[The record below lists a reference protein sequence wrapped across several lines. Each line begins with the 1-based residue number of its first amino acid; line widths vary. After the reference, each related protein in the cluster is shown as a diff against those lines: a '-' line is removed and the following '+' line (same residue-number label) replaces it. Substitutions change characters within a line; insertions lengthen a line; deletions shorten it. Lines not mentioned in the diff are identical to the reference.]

1 MNSSNIKISLIA
13 LSLLLADQV
22 SLALDR
28 NVTAPKSA
36 ASKAAATSK
45 SAINGKVVP
54 SKVVATIKLVDINS
68 AKKEELKK
76 LPGIT
81 EDEASKIIAGR
92 PYGSKTWLVGP
103 NGLTEEKY
111 LVIKDQIIAKQPFK
125 DAAKNA
131 ALYKNK
137 ID

>member
-13 LSLLLADQV
+13 LSFLLTAQV
-22 SLALDR
+22 SLALDS

-54 SKVVATIKLVDINS
+54 GKVVAKNKLVDINS

-81 EDEASKIIAGR
+81 EDEATKIIAGR
-92 PYGSKTWLVGP
+92 PYGSKTWIVGP
-103 NGLTEEKY
+103 KGLTEGKY
-111 LVIKDQIIAKQPFK
+111 LAIKDRIIAKQPFK

-131 ALYKNK
+131 ALYKK
-137 ID
+137 